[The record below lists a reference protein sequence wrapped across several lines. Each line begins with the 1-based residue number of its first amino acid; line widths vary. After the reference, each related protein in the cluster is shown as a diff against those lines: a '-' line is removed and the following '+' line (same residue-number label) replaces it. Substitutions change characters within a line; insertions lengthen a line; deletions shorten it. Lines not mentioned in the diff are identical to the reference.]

1 MSDESLKQPAWRNE
15 VKAIAFDVQGT
26 TADFY
31 QPLLR
36 AGLAINHSKG
46 LAISWSAMS
55 TEWRSLYRQMLDE
68 VIDGKRP
75 WTRVD
80 HIYRETLDTLLK
92 SHGLEFTLQER
103 DELNAVWSQLDPWPD
118 SFEGLTRLRRHFT
131 IATLSNTGMAAAV
144 SIVKHAQFPFDAVL
158 TAELAKIYKPA
169 PEVYQL
175 AVDYLGY
182 RPDQILMV
190 ACHKYDLRAA
200 GKFGMRT
207 AFVARPLEF
216 GPDAQ
221 PDIAP
226 ESWIDCC
233 VDSFTS
239 LADLLG
245 AT

>member
-1 MSDESLKQPAWRNE
+1 MSDESFKQPMWRNE

-36 AGLAINHSKG
+36 AGTAVNRSKG
-46 LAISWSAMS
+46 LAINWTEVSA
-55 TEWRSLYRQMLDE
+55 EWRNLYRKTLDE
-68 VIDGKRP
+68 VIEGKRP
-75 WTRVD
+75 WMRVD
-80 HIYRETLDTLLK
+80 QIYRETLDVLLK
-92 SHGLEFTLQER
+92 GRGLEFTQQER
-103 DELNAVWSQLDPWPD
+103 DELNAVWSRLDPWPD
-118 SFEGLTRLRRHFT
+118 SV
-131 IATLSNTGMAAAV
+131 AAAV
-144 SIVKHAQFPFDAVL
+144 AIVKHAHLPFDAVL

-169 PEVYQL
+169 PAVYQL

-207 AFVARPLEF
+207 AFVARPFEF
-216 GPDAQ
+216 GPGGR

-239 LADLLG
+239 LADRLG
-245 AT
+245 AD